1 MALPIL
7 RRRSQIVF
15 GLLCLLLFTVT
26 PAQCL
31 VEESVSITVGI
42 DAPAVDAE
50 PAHWSD
56 TMLVGGALA
65 IPMHGE
71 TLSHLGTNS
80 QLVEHTI
87 LRL

>member
-31 VEESVSITVGI
+31 IEESASITVGI
-42 DAPAVDAE
+42 DAVAVDAE
-50 PAHWSD
+50 PAQWPD
-56 TMLVGGALA
+56 TMLTGAALVK
-65 IPMHGE
+65 PMRGE
-71 TLSHLGTNS
+71 VFSYAWTNS
-80 QLVEHTI
+80 LLVEHTI